1 MAIGIASNIASMRA
15 TNDMSKVASDSAL
28 RRDRLASGL
37 TINSSREG
45 SAQLSTSE
53 GMRAEIGGLTQGT
66 RNTEHALDLLRIAE
80 GGMNE
85 ISAILIRMR
94 EMAVQSSSATLNDND
109 RESLDAEFGQIKE
122 TIDRIVGLANYNE
135 QSLLRGFGNAVN
147 TNLSTALTNEANT
160 GVRRIEVSAAK
171 AGDYIFMDNGGDNE
185 ITLGNGVTTQTVNLG
200 SRTVDGAIATGTT
213 QIVNFDRLGVKITLA
228 GADVA
233 AAPGSYQDGQ
243 LDGKTIVIEDGIGGS
258 FQLGSDTHPADRL
271 EYDIPDISTD
281 GRIVDLAH
289 VGIGT
294 RDSARAAL
302 SKLDLAINRLNNVR
316 GEVSAISNR
325 LTHTMEFTANA
336 IELVNAS
343 ESTVRSTDFAW
354 ESSHLAR
361 NEILRRSATSVF
373 SMSQVSTDI
382 AMSLLQF

>member
-1 MAIGIASNIASMRA
+1 MLSKTASAAASN
-15 TNDMSKVASDSAL
+15 
-28 RRDRLASGL
+28 
-37 TINSSREG
+37 
-45 SAQLSTSE
+45 
-53 GMRAEIGGLTQGT
+53 
-66 RNTEHALDLLRIAE
+66 
-80 GGMNE
+80 
-85 ISAILIRMR
+85 
-94 EMAVQSSSATLNDND
+94 
-109 RESLDAEFGQIKE
+109 
-122 TIDRIVGLANYNE
+122 
-135 QSLLRGFGNAVN
+135 
-147 TNLSTALTNEANT
+147 
-160 GVRRIEVSAAK
+160 SAA
-171 AGDYIFMDNGGDNE
+171 
-185 ITLGNGVTTQTVNLG
+185 T
-200 SRTVDGAIATGTT
+200 
-213 QIVNFDRLGVKITLA
+213 
-228 GADVA
+228 
-233 AAPGSYQDGQ
+233 
-243 LDGKTIVIEDGIGGS
+243 
-258 FQLGSDTHPADRL
+258 ADRL

-343 ESTVRSTDFAW
+343 ESTVRGTDFAW